1 MSTQRRAFIGL
12 RARTGRAIF
21 VVIEDLRD
29 VSNPQVLKKGEL
41 VITDPKVAATF
52 EPYHAVL
59 DIPWERAKTAVR
71 KTAAIVEARAT
82 KSLSSLV
89 RQVASDNV
97 EVWGV
102 GIVGAPD
109 RNLDAIGGP
118 HIRAHAAE
126 GLLFRQVLD
135 AAVDA
140 NKLHRR
146 TFPERDL
153 VEIAISELGRDSDW
167 IKRRLDE
174 MGHSVERPW
183 RADEKS
189 ATLAAWLTL
198 AARSSGRRNR

>member
-1 MSTQRRAFIGL
+1 ML
-12 RARTGRAIF
+12 R
-21 VVIEDLRD
+21 
-29 VSNPQVLKKGEL
+29 
-41 VITDPKVAATF
+41 
-52 EPYHAVL
+52 
-59 DIPWERAKTAVR
+59 
-71 KTAAIVEARAT
+71 
-82 KSLSSLV
+82 
-89 RQVASDNV
+89 
-97 EVWGV
+97 
-102 GIVGAPD
+102 APD

-140 NKLHRR
+140 NKLYRR
-146 TFPERDL
+146 TFSERDL

-167 IKRRLDE
+167 IKRRLGE

-198 AARSSGRRNR
+198 AARSSRRRNR